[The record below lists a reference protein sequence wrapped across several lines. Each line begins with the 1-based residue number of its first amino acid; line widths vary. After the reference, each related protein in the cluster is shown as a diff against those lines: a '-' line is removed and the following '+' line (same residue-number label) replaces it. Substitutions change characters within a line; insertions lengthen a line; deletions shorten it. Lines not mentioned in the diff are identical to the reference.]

1 MGSLEYHVKMRH
13 WSIDINYVILNITEE
28 YWPRQKLLGALLFEL
43 MQKFHSTTSSTGYR
57 SICKLFLYLTLL
69 TGLAILTLQHKQD
82 YIQIPLNGFNHKEW
96 KQGSTKDKTR
106 RVIAV

>member
-43 MQKFHSTTSSTGYR
+43 MQKLHSTTSSTG
-57 SICKLFLYLTLL
+57 
-69 TGLAILTLQHKQD
+69 
-82 YIQIPLNGFNHKEW
+82 
-96 KQGSTKDKTR
+96 
-106 RVIAV
+106 